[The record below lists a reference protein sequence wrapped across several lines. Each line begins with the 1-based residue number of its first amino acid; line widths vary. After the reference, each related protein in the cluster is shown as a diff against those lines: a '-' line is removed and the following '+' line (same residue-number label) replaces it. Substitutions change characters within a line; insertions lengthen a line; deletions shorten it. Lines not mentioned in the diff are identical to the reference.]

1 MKESLGLL
9 ARASGRY
16 HRRSWRAVSVAL
28 AATSLLLGCFAL
40 AALTTAFGH
49 PEPERYAGAEVV
61 VAADQHTR
69 HGGVT
74 APLTERVRVPR
85 TLVDLLESVPG
96 VARAVADEEFTV
108 RTDTV
113 AQLPGRPWPAA
124 ALAPWGLV
132 DGREPVAA
140 DEVVASA
147 GLGVPL
153 GAELDVRVGQDTSVR
168 RVVGLAE
175 GPAALW
181 FTAPEAAA
189 LAGHPDSVDAIGLL
203 AEPGVGAGAV
213 HTAVRQALDAA
224 GAVDARPQEV
234 RPAGDSGTLRALT
247 GDGRGAAESLTAQPV
262 RTGLLA
268 LFGAIAGSVLLIAG
282 LVLAT
287 LVARALRQ
295 RAGELA
301 LLHAVGAT
309 AGQLRGAVA
318 REVAVVAARAALL
331 GAVASVPLFVV
342 LWPLVTAEAAP
353 YGLALPVLPWT
364 LPAPL
369 ITAGLT
375 VATAVLATLPATGGA
390 TGGRRSRTG
399 HRPVRPRA
407 TGSEPSPAAAG
418 GPVGSGTG
426 SAVPAVPAPA
436 AQLVGSAA
444 PAGPAPAAG
453 HAGSAPAAAST
464 AGPARPACL
473 AVSTGATAL
482 ADPAAPAGSAA
493 PVQLAG
499 PVGSGAPVLSAN
511 PGAPAGPARPV
522 NAVPPGPPPGPGGR
536 KAGGLVLLG
545 MGLMSAAGG
554 AVLPGEGAAAAAGA
568 AVVVMVIGCALL
580 GPWIAAWMVAVT
592 GGALRRFGGVGGRLA
607 AAQGRAAAPRLGAAV
622 VSIVLVTAFAVVQLA
637 AGATAQ
643 RAGEHQ
649 ARATGP
655 AEGIHSTVLVA
666 RSELGEAVLDRL
678 PVLGVTPGDPA
689 FDPGVREGD
698 LAGLGAGTVAVGADR
713 ARTLGAGVGDTVTL
727 RYGDGVEESLR
738 IVAVY
743 TRSLAVGDFLFDR
756 AQLAAHVADPA
767 APAAPVRT
775 PVALEG
781 AALESGLSATAVA
794 GLCALALLAVFST
807 LAVSAVGRRP
817 ELELLHRLGAGR
829 GQLWT
834 MLVLEAAL
842 VALTG
847 LLLGV
852 AVAAV
857 PLLGF
862 SWAVLHTLPW
872 LPPLQAALIGTAVLL
887 TTAAGA
893 LLPARRALRVR
904 R

>member
-1 MKESLGLL
+1 MKEALAVL

-40 AALTTAFGH
+40 AALTTALGH
-49 PEPERYAGAEVV
+49 PAPERYAGAEVV
-61 VAADQHTR
+61 VTADQHTR
-69 HGGVT
+69 HRGVT

-85 TLVDLLESVPG
+85 TVVDLLESVPG

-108 RTDTV
+108 RTDT
-113 AQLPGRPWPAA
+113 AARLPGRPWPAA

-132 DGREPVAA
+132 AGREPVAA
-140 DEVVASA
+140 DEVVASVE
-147 GLGVPL
+147 LGVAL

-181 FTAPEAAA
+181 FTASEAAA

-203 AEPGVGAGAV
+203 AEPGVGAGAL

-234 RPAGDSGTLRALT
+234 RPAGDPGTLRALT

-318 REVAVVAARAALL
+318 REVAVIAARAALL
-331 GAVASVPLFVV
+331 GAVASVPLFVA

-390 TGGRRSRTG
+390 TPGGPRSRTG
-399 HRPVRPRA
+399 RRPVRHGRPPA
-407 TGSEPSPAAAG
+407 GGPGPSPAATG
-418 GPVGSGTG
+418 RPVGSGSG
-426 SAVPAVPAPA
+426 AAGPVVPAVPAPA
-436 AQLVGSAA
+436 AK
-444 PAGPAPAAG
+444 PA
-453 HAGSAPAAAST
+453 
-464 AGPARPACL
+464 
-473 AVSTGATAL
+473 
-482 ADPAAPAGSAA
+482 
-493 PVQLAG
+493 
-499 PVGSGAPVLSAN
+499 
-511 PGAPAGPARPV
+511 APAGPARPV
-522 NAVPPGPPPGPGGR
+522 TASVPVLPPVPSPGPGGR
-536 KAGGLVLLG
+536 KVGGLVLLG

-580 GPWIAAWMVAVT
+580 GPWIAAWVVAFT
-592 GGALRRFGGVGGRLA
+592 GGALRRCGGVGGRLA
-607 AAQGRAAAPRLGAAV
+607 AVQGRADAPRLGAAV

-643 RAGEHQ
+643 RAGEEQ
-649 ARATGP
+649 ARATGT
-655 AEGIHSTVLVA
+655 ADGIHSTVLVA

-689 FDPGVREGD
+689 FDPGVRDGD
-698 LAGLGAGTVAVGADR
+698 LADLGAGTVAVGADR
-713 ARTLGAGVGDTVTL
+713 ARTLGAGVGDTLTL
-727 RYGDGVEESLR
+727 RYGDGAEESLR

-743 TRSLAVGDFLFDR
+743 TRSLAVGEFLFDR
-756 AQLAAHVADPA
+756 AQLAAHVSDPA
-767 APAAPVRT
+767 APAAAVRT

-834 MLVLEAAL
+834 MLLLEAAL

-847 LLLGV
+847 TLLGV

-872 LPPLQAALIGTAVLL
+872 LPPLQAALIVTAVLL

>member
-1 MKESLGLL
+1 MKGSLALL

-40 AALTTAFGH
+40 AALTTALGH

-85 TLVDLLESVPG
+85 TVVDLLESVPG

-132 DGREPVAA
+132 EGREPVAA

-153 GAELDVRVGQDTSVR
+153 GAELDVRVGQDMSVR

-175 GPAALW
+175 GPAVLW

-234 RPAGDSGTLRALT
+234 RPAGDSGMLRALT
-247 GDGRGAAESLTAQPV
+247 GEGRGAAESLTAQPV

-268 LFGAIAGSVLLIAG
+268 LFGAIGGSVLLIAG

-295 RAGELA
+295 RARELA

-390 TGGRRSRTG
+390 TGGRRSRAA
-399 HRPVRPRA
+399 RPVGAP
-407 TGSEPSPAAAG
+407 GPSPAAGGRQAG
-418 GPVGSGTG
+418 PGVGEAGP
-426 SAVPAVPAPA
+426 ALPAPA
-436 AQLVGSAA
+436 ARFVGSAA
-444 PAGPAPAAG
+444 P
-453 HAGSAPAAAST
+453 
-464 AGPARPACL
+464 
-473 AVSTGATAL
+473 
-482 ADPAAPAGSAA
+482 
-493 PVQLAG
+493 PV
-499 PVGSGAPVLSAN
+499 
-511 PGAPAGPARPV
+511 
-522 NAVPPGPPPGPGGR
+522 PPPGPGGR

-545 MGLMSAAGG
+545 TGLMSAAGG

-580 GPWIAAWMVAVT
+580 GPWIAAWMVAGT
-592 GGALRRFGGVGGRLA
+592 GGVLRRCGGVGGRLA
-607 AAQGRAAAPRLGAAV
+607 AAQGRADAPRLGAAV

-689 FDPGVREGD
+689 FDPGVRDGD
-698 LAGLGAGTVAVGADR
+698 LAGLGTGTVAVGADR

-727 RYGDGVEESLR
+727 RYGDGVQESLR

-781 AALESGLSATAVA
+781 AVLESGLSATAVA

-847 LLLGV
+847 MLLGV

>member
-1 MKESLGLL
+1 MKGSLALL

-40 AALTTAFGH
+40 AALTTALGH

-85 TLVDLLESVPG
+85 TVVDLLESVPG

-132 DGREPVAA
+132 EGREPVAA

-153 GAELDVRVGQDTSVR
+153 GAELDVRVGQDMSVR

-175 GPAALW
+175 GPAVLW

-234 RPAGDSGTLRALT
+234 RPAGDSGMLRALT
-247 GDGRGAAESLTAQPV
+247 GEGRGAAESLTAQPV

-268 LFGAIAGSVLLIAG
+268 LFGAIGGSVLLIAG

-295 RAGELA
+295 RARELA

-390 TGGRRSRTG
+390 TGGRRSRAA
-399 HRPVRPRA
+399 RPVGAP
-407 TGSEPSPAAAG
+407 GPSPAAGGRQAG
-418 GPVGSGTG
+418 PGVGEAGP
-426 SAVPAVPAPA
+426 ALPAPA
-436 AQLVGSAA
+436 ARFVGSAA
-444 PAGPAPAAG
+444 P
-453 HAGSAPAAAST
+453 
-464 AGPARPACL
+464 
-473 AVSTGATAL
+473 
-482 ADPAAPAGSAA
+482 
-493 PVQLAG
+493 PV
-499 PVGSGAPVLSAN
+499 
-511 PGAPAGPARPV
+511 
-522 NAVPPGPPPGPGGR
+522 PPPGPGGR

-545 MGLMSAAGG
+545 TGLMSAAGG

-592 GGALRRFGGVGGRLA
+592 GGVLRRCGGVGGRLA
-607 AAQGRAAAPRLGAAV
+607 AAQGRADAPRLGAAV

-689 FDPGVREGD
+689 FDPGVRDGD
-698 LAGLGAGTVAVGADR
+698 LAGLGTGTVAVGADR

-727 RYGDGVEESLR
+727 RYGDGVQESLR

-767 APAAPVRT
+767 ASAAPVRT

-847 LLLGV
+847 MLLGV

-862 SWAVLHTLPW
+862 SWAVLDTLPW

>member
-1 MKESLGLL
+1 MKESLALL

-16 HRRSWRAVSVAL
+16 HRRSWRAVSLAL

-40 AALTTAFGH
+40 AALTTALGH

-69 HGGVT
+69 HRGAT

-85 TLVDLLESVPG
+85 TVVDLLESVPG

-132 DGREPVAA
+132 AGREPVAA

-213 HTAVRQALDAA
+213 RTAVRQALDAA

-268 LFGAIAGSVLLIAG
+268 LFGAIGGSVLLIAG

-390 TGGRRSRTG
+390 TGAPRSRTA
-399 HRPVRPRA
+399 RPAGAPRPIPAA
-407 TGSEPSPAAAG
+407 TGRQAG
-418 GPVGSGTG
+418 PRLGEAG
-426 SAVPAVPAPA
+426 PAVPAPA
-436 AQLVGSAA
+436 ARLVGSAA
-444 PAGPAPAAG
+444 
-453 HAGSAPAAAST
+453 S
-464 AGPARPACL
+464 
-473 AVSTGATAL
+473 
-482 ADPAAPAGSAA
+482 
-493 PVQLAG
+493 PV
-499 PVGSGAPVLSAN
+499 
-511 PGAPAGPARPV
+511 
-522 NAVPPGPPPGPGGR
+522 PPPGPGGR

-545 MGLMSAAGG
+545 TGLMSAAGG

-607 AAQGRAAAPRLGAAV
+607 AAQGRAGAPRLGAAV

-643 RAGEHQ
+643 RAGEQQ
-649 ARATGP
+649 ARATSP

-689 FDPGVREGD
+689 FDPGVRDGD
-698 LAGLGAGTVAVGADR
+698 LAGLGTGTVAVGADR

-738 IVAVY
+738 IVALY

-767 APAAPVRT
+767 APAAAVRT

-847 LLLGV
+847 TLLGV

>member
-1 MKESLGLL
+1 MTEALAVL

-40 AALTTAFGH
+40 AALTTALGH
-49 PEPERYAGAEVV
+49 SEPERYAGAEVV
-61 VAADQHTR
+61 VTADQHTR
-69 HGGVT
+69 HRGVT

-85 TLVDLLESVPG
+85 TVVDMLESVPG

-108 RTDTV
+108 RTDTA

-124 ALAPWGLV
+124 ALAPWGLLA
-132 DGREPVAA
+132 GREPVAA
-140 DEVVASA
+140 HEVVASA
-147 GLGVPL
+147 ELGVPL
-153 GAELDVRVGQDTSVR
+153 GTEVDVRVGQDTSVR

-203 AEPGVGAGAV
+203 AEPGVDAGAV

-234 RPAGDSGTLRALT
+234 RPAGDPGTLRALT
-247 GDGRGAAESLTAQPV
+247 GDGRGAAESLTAEPV

-309 AGQLRGAVA
+309 ARQLRGAVA
-318 REVAVVAARAALL
+318 REVAVVAARAAVL

-369 ITAGLT
+369 VTAGLT

-390 TGGRRSRTG
+390 TPGPRSRTG
-399 HRPVRPRA
+399 RRPVRPRA
-407 TGSEPSPAAAG
+407 TGPGPSPTATV
-418 GPVGSGTG
+418 GPVGLGTG
-426 SAVPAVPAPA
+426 SAGPAAPAVPAPA
-436 AQLVGSAA
+436 APLVGSAVS
-444 PAGPAPAAG
+444 AGP
-453 HAGSAPAAAST
+453 
-464 AGPARPACL
+464 L
-473 AVSTGATAL
+473 
-482 ADPAAPAGSAA
+482 
-493 PVQLAG
+493 
-499 PVGSGAPVLSAN
+499 
-511 PGAPAGPARPV
+511 
-522 NAVPPGPPPGPGGR
+522 PPPGPGGR
-536 KAGGLVLLG
+536 KVGGLVLLG

-554 AVLPGEGAAAAAGA
+554 ALLPGEGAAAAAGA

-580 GPWIAAWMVAVT
+580 GPWIAAWVVAVT

-607 AAQGRAAAPRLGAAV
+607 AAQGRADAPRLGAAV

-643 RAGEHQ
+643 RAGEEQ
-649 ARATGP
+649 ARAIGP

-689 FDPGVREGD
+689 LDPGVREGD
-698 LAGLGAGTVAVGADR
+698 LADLGRGTVAVGVDR

-756 AQLAAHVADPA
+756 AQLAAHVSDPA
-767 APAAPVRT
+767 APAAAVRI

-781 AALESGLSATAVA
+781 AALESGLSAAAVA

-847 LLLGV
+847 TLLGV

>member
-1 MKESLGLL
+1 MKESLALL

-16 HRRSWRAVSVAL
+16 HRRSWRAVSLAL

-69 HGGVT
+69 HRGAT

-85 TLVDLLESVPG
+85 TVVDLLESVPG

-132 DGREPVAA
+132 AGREPVAA

-213 HTAVRQALDAA
+213 RTAVRQALDAA

-234 RPAGDSGTLRALT
+234 RPAGDFGTLRALT

-268 LFGAIAGSVLLIAG
+268 LFGAIGGSVLLIAG

-390 TGGRRSRTG
+390 TGAPRSRTA
-399 HRPVRPRA
+399 RPACAPRP
-407 TGSEPSPAAAG
+407 TPAADGRQAG
-418 GPVGSGTG
+418 PGVGEAG
-426 SAVPAVPAPA
+426 PAVPAPA
-436 AQLVGSAA
+436 ARFVGSAA
-444 PAGPAPAAG
+444 P
-453 HAGSAPAAAST
+453 
-464 AGPARPACL
+464 
-473 AVSTGATAL
+473 
-482 ADPAAPAGSAA
+482 
-493 PVQLAG
+493 PV
-499 PVGSGAPVLSAN
+499 
-511 PGAPAGPARPV
+511 
-522 NAVPPGPPPGPGGR
+522 PPPGPGGR

-607 AAQGRAAAPRLGAAV
+607 AAQGRAGAPRLGAAV

-643 RAGEHQ
+643 RAGEQQ

-689 FDPGVREGD
+689 FDPGVRDGD
-698 LAGLGAGTVAVGADR
+698 LAGLGTGTVAVGADR

-767 APAAPVRT
+767 ASAAPVRT

-781 AALESGLSATAVA
+781 AVLESGLSATAVA

-847 LLLGV
+847 MLLGV